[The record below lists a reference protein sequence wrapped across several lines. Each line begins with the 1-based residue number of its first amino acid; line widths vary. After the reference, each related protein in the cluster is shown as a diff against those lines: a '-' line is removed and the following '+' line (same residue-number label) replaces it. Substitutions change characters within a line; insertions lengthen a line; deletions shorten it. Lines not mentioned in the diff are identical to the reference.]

1 MPYLTVTCRLFSNV
15 RWLTA
20 TLTNIFSMTLKQ
32 IYTLK
37 NSLLAC
43 FVASAVGMAGCN
55 KSSNVDPVAP
65 SAATVPVLANLTST
79 GVQASGMLTD
89 YGSSLSLTALGVVYS
104 TSNANPTISDSKTT
118 AGTTVNFKSD
128 VTGLAPN
135 TTYYLRAYA
144 TTDAGTGYGSVI
156 TFKTS
161 ASTAD
166 TSVTVST
173 IAGNSTAGLANG
185 TGTNAAFNSP
195 SGTAIDAQGNVYVT
209 DSFNHLIRKITPTG
223 VVTTFA
229 GSGALGFNGGTA
241 TTAQFYSPNGIATDA
256 AGNVYVSDLGNNAIY
271 KITSSGIVTVLA
283 GSGTAGYVNGAGT
296 IAAFNA
302 PQGLVAD
309 ASGNV
314 YVADQ
319 GNNRIRKITSA
330 GVVSTLTG
338 TGAGGNINGDATVA
352 TFNRPYGLAID
363 ATGNLYVTDQGNYAV
378 RKVTP
383 AGVVSMLIGT
393 TATTGLLNT
402 PTGIAIDSQG
412 ALYIADK
419 SGRVLTITA
428 SNVLYTLAGKANTS
442 GFADGSKATAQFSG
456 PTGIAVDASKNIYV
470 ADYNNNR
477 VRKLVVTTK

>member
-1 MPYLTVTCRLFSNV
+1 MGKDIKLIIPLTIR
-15 RWLTA
+15 
-20 TLTNIFSMTLKQ
+20 FSMTLKQ

-37 NSLLAC
+37 NNLLAC

-55 KSSNVDPVAP
+55 KSTNVDPVAP

-89 YGSSLSLTALGVVYS
+89 YGSSPNLTGLGVVYS
-104 TSNANPTISDSKTT
+104 ASNANPTISDSKTNV
-118 AGTTVNFKSD
+118 GTSATFKSD
-128 VTGLAPN
+128 VIGLTPN
-135 TTYYLRAYA
+135 TTYYLRTYA
-144 TTDAGTGYGSVI
+144 TTDAGTGYGSVV

-173 IAGNSTAGLANG
+173 LAGSGTAGLANG
-185 TGTNAAFNSP
+185 TSANAAFNSP
-195 SGTAIDAQGNVYVT
+195 SGTAVDAQGNVYVT
-209 DSFNHLIRKITPTG
+209 DSFNHLIRKVTPAG

-229 GSGALGFNGGTA
+229 GSGALGFSGGTA

-271 KITSSGIVTVLA
+271 KITSNGTVIILA
-283 GSGTAGYVNGAGT
+283 GSGTAGYVNGTGAT
-296 IAAFNA
+296 AAFNA

-330 GVVSTLTG
+330 GVVSTLAG
-338 TGAGGNINGDATVA
+338 TGAGGNLNGDGASA
-352 TFNRPYGLAID
+352 TFNRPYGLTID
-363 ATGNLYVTDQGNYAV
+363 GSGNLYVTDQGNYAV
-378 RKVTP
+378 RKVTS
-383 AGVVSMLIGT
+383 AGVVSMLVGT
-393 TATTGLLNT
+393 SVTTGLLNS

-412 ALYIADK
+412 ALYIADN
-419 SGRVLTITA
+419 SGRILTITPG
-428 SNVLYTLAGKANTS
+428 NVLYTLAGKANTL
-442 GFADGSKATAQFSG
+442 GFADGSKTTAQFSA

-477 VRKLVVTTK
+477 VRKLVVTTR

>member
-1 MPYLTVTCRLFSNV
+1 
-15 RWLTA
+15 
-20 TLTNIFSMTLKQ
+20 MTLKQ
-32 IYTLK
+32 IYILK
-37 NSLLAC
+37 HSLLAC
-43 FVASAVGMAGCN
+43 FITSAVGIAGCN
-55 KSSNVDPVAP
+55 KSTNVDPVSP

-89 YGSSLSLTALGVVYS
+89 YGSSPLITASGVVYS
-104 TSNANPTISDSKTT
+104 TSNANPTISDSKSS
-118 AGTTVNFKSD
+118 AGTSISFKSD
-128 VTGLAPN
+128 VAGLTPN

-144 TTDAGTGYGSVI
+144 TTDAGTGYGSVV

-166 TSVTVST
+166 TTVTVST
-173 IAGNSTAGLANG
+173 LAGSATAGLSNG
-185 TGTNAAFNSP
+185 SGANAAFNSP
-195 SGTAIDAQGNVYVT
+195 SGTAVDAQGNVYVT
-209 DSFNHLIRKITPTG
+209 DSFNHLIRKITPAG
-223 VVTTFA
+223 VVSTYA

-241 TTAQFYSPNGIATDA
+241 TTAQFYSPNGIATDV

-271 KITSSGIVTVLA
+271 KITSSGTVTILA
-283 GSGTAGYVNGAGT
+283 GSGTAGYVNGTGAT
-296 IAAFNA
+296 AAFNA

-330 GVVSTLTG
+330 GVVSTLAG
-338 TGAGGNINGDATVA
+338 TGSGGNINGDGTTA

-378 RKVTP
+378 RKVTSS
-383 AGVVSMLIGT
+383 GVVSTLVGNSV
-393 TATTGLLNT
+393 TTGLLNT

-419 SGRVLTITA
+419 SGRILTITA
-428 SNVLYTLAGKANTS
+428 ANVLYTLAGKANTS
-442 GFADGSKATAQFSG
+442 GFADGSKTTAQFSG

-470 ADYNNNR
+470 ADLNNNR